1 MDKYTYI
8 QYIYI
13 RRKWDSEGAEE
24 SRQDY
29 WEAGYTAK
37 REIANAPLPLK
48 QGSQT

>member
-1 MDKYTYI
+1 MDKYTYS
-8 QYIYI
+8 IYI

>member
-1 MDKYTYI
+1 MI
-8 QYIYI
+8 LVRFILISWISIHVYI

-37 REIANAPLPLK
+37 REIANAHL
-48 QGSQT
+48 

>member
-1 MDKYTYI
+1 MDKYTNI
-8 QYIYI
+8 HTVYI

-37 REIANAPLPLK
+37 REIANAHL
-48 QGSQT
+48 